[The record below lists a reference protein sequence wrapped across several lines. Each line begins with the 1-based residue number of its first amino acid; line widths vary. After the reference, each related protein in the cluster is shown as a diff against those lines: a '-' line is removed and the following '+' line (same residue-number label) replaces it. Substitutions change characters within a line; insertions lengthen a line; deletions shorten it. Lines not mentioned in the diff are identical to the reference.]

1 MSAENVSQNN
11 ATSGPSTPPPG
22 VVPPSKRG
30 LPLRI
35 LLVWILPAVI
45 VAGSLWYAKYQY
57 DTRPTAQRQKPPQQA
72 RLVTVETA
80 EQVDYQ
86 TAVSV
91 MGKVIPARQIT
102 LSSEVPGRV
111 VFVSPLV
118 VPGGAVQQGQV
129 LVRIDSRDYE
139 TVVKQRQSEVAKA
152 ELNLKLEQGNQLV
165 AQQEYKML
173 NDIVQDEDRELVLR
187 QPHLE
192 EARAMLD
199 AAQAALDKAKLDV
212 ERCTIKAPFNAVIQD
227 KSVDVGAQVTTA
239 SSLMR
244 LMGTDEYWVTVKVPV
259 NELQWM
265 TIPDSPQQQG
275 SSAKIFDAAWDSDA
289 GRQGSVLR
297 LLGQLEEQGRLAQV
311 LVSVKDPLSLESQSA
326 GLPPVLVDSYV
337 RVDIAGDKLEKVF
350 GIKRDYL
357 HDGDYV
363 WVMNDADQMEIRPVD
378 VVFRDKQMVYL
389 GGGLQ
394 VGDRIVTT
402 DISAPVDG
410 MLLRLNDAV
419 DDSKPTEEI
428 LQAANPE
435 AQE

>member
-11 ATSGPSTPPPG
+11 ATSGPPSPPPG
-22 VVPPSKRG
+22 VVPPSKLG
-30 LPLRI
+30 LPARI
-35 LLVWILPAVI
+35 LFVWVLPAII
-45 VAGSLWYAKYQY
+45 VAAALLYAKYQY

-80 EQVDYQ
+80 AQVDYQ

-91 MGKVIPARQIT
+91 MGKVIPAKQIT

-118 VPGGAVQQGQV
+118 IPGGAIQQGQV

-212 ERCTIKAPFNAVIQD
+212 ERCTVKAPFNAVIQD
-227 KSVDVGAQVTTA
+227 KFVDVGAQVTTA

-265 TIPDSPQQQG
+265 TIPDSQQQEG

-289 GRQGSVLR
+289 SRQGSVLR

-311 LVSVKDPLSLESQSA
+311 LVSVKDPLSLDSRSA

-337 RVDIAGDKLEKVF
+337 RVDIAGDKLENVF
-350 GIKRDYL
+350 GIKRGYL
-357 HDGDYV
+357 HDGDNI

-410 MLLRLNDAV
+410 MLLRLNDAA
-419 DDSKPTEEI
+419 DDSTPTEEI